1 MQRRTQDSR
10 AARVCGAQR
19 DNILYAP
26 ITDTT
31 PAAEAV
37 LVRIQRAVTGEQR
50 ALLALEM
57 SLFARELSKA
67 GHSARS
73 SRLDGCAGGARSLE
87 DRILAAALAA
97 QTAMNIEVVFRKITA
112 ALNQATP
119 AQLRA
124 FAQSL
129 PSEEYYVD
137 LDAAVEAHSGALCST

>member
-1 MQRRTQDSR
+1 
-10 AARVCGAQR
+10 V
-19 DNILYAP
+19 
-26 ITDTT
+26 
-31 PAAEAV
+31 
-37 LVRIQRAVTGEQR
+37 
-50 ALLALEM
+50 LLALEM

-67 GHSARS
+67 GHSAQS
-73 SRLDGCAGGARSLE
+73 SRLDGCAGGASSLE

-112 ALNQATP
+112 ALNQAGCNYMLVGLFASAYYGAARSTQNIDLMIQATP

-137 LDAAVEAHSGALCST
+137 LDAGVEAH